1 MASGV
6 HYDCGMQPSAGNAR
20 SFRLTRRDERGSYL
34 LVLLLQTCLN
44 VEIGRLGLRSFVPGV
59 YVYTGSALG
68 PGGAPRRI
76 ERHLSARKKPR
87 WHIDY
92 LDAVAPI
99 IAVSVAYG
107 TDRLECAWS
116 RRLATL
122 TGCYAPVP
130 GFGNSDCREGC
141 AAHLWR
147 LPDALPLAW
156 LETELT
162 KCPIHPTLYRPS
174 WTR

>member
-1 MASGV
+1 MRE
-6 HYDCGMQPSAGNAR
+6 QAGPKRAPFTLR
-20 SFRLTRRDERGSYL
+20 RRDERGSYL
-34 LVLLLQTCLN
+34 LVLLLQDRADI
-44 VEIGRLGLRSFVPGV
+44 EIGRLGLCSFVPGV

-68 PGGAPRRI
+68 PGGAPARI
-76 ERHLSARKKPR
+76 ERHLSGRKTLR

-107 TDRLECAWS
+107 GERRECKWS
-116 RRLATL
+116 QRLAAL
-122 TGCYAPVP
+122 EGCLAPVR
-130 GFGNSDCREGC
+130 GFGSSDCRAGC

-147 LPDALPLAW
+147 LPDDLPLSW

-162 KCPIHPTLYRPS
+162 RCPIHPTLYRPS
-174 WTR
+174 WTP